1 MGISII
7 VVLVIITLALLA
19 LFFKKFTNVNIT
31 RSNKRNP
38 LPYKVQLPHN
48 ITLTTWGAVF
58 IKSAFG
64 SSDFFPAS
72 FMLEAQGKVICID
85 PLLIDDPRSADYILI
100 THAHPDHFSLSDI
113 EKLATKDTIIICPKQ
128 VDNRLSAYQTKV
140 VKPGDLLNLGK
151 IKCEAI
157 AAYSLGFPSHPKW
170 NHNVGYILTING
182 ERIYHAGDTDLIPEL
197 KNIKDITIAMVP
209 IDGDNLTMKTEEF
222 MQLIDKDISVHQ
234 SNISTVPVSPL
245 TLTICPSFNKSVAE
259 GIPTTAGIPYSLATI
274 PP

>member
-1 MGISII
+1 
-7 VVLVIITLALLA
+7 
-19 LFFKKFTNVNIT
+19 
-31 RSNKRNP
+31 
-38 LPYKVQLPHN
+38 
-48 ITLTTWGAVF
+48 
-58 IKSAFG
+58 
-64 SSDFFPAS
+64 
-72 FMLEAQGKVICID
+72 MLEAQGKVICID

-128 VDNRLSAYQTKV
+128 VDNRLSAYQT
-140 VKPGDLLNLGK
+140 
-151 IKCEAI
+151 
-157 AAYSLGFPSHPKW
+157 
-170 NHNVGYILTING
+170 
-182 ERIYHAGDTDLIPEL
+182 
-197 KNIKDITIAMVP
+197 
-209 IDGDNLTMKTEEF
+209 LTMKTEEF